1 MLQQAIYLGNTPKM
15 SKLVYHFT
23 YLLAGLT
30 WGRNFYPHIHAIL
43 IPTANLLIGEN
54 YTVERTILSQFYSF

>member
-1 MLQQAIYLGNTPKM
+1 M

-30 WGRNFYPHIHAIL
+30 WGRNFYPHTQPILIPTGIL